1 MIWVLAIAA
10 VGVLGLAAMAATG
23 RLGEMPQTVTDMPE
37 PHFPDGWLVGDDLR
51 SARFAVVAR
60 GYSMRQV
67 DELVE
72 RLANQLDGRVEPALW
87 APSPTAESS
96 PSQE

>member
-1 MIWVLAIAA
+1 MIWVMA
-10 VGVLGLAAMAATG
+10 VVVVVVLGFAAMAATG

-37 PHFPDGWLVGDDLR
+37 PYFPDGWLVGEDLR

-67 DELVE
+67 DELIE
-72 RLANQLDGRVEPALW
+72 RLANQLDGKVEPVLW
-87 APSPTAESS
+87 APSPSVQPS
-96 PSQE
+96 PSAE